1 VCTGRCW
8 ASGRTTDRGRSP
20 HPHWVHCSALE
31 ASVTLL
37 TALTSRF
44 TWPFPPSPPMHVL
57 SIIAPLLGNDHL
69 RDTYDSVTR
78 QVVSDPSASGHHPMR
93 SRDLFGGG
101 QIAAILLVY
110 SSLFPPQS
118 SPYHCHPAPSCPSRR
133 STQRRPPQ
141 VSWSIRGRSRGS
153 CRPRSGAMERE

>member
-1 VCTGRCW
+1 
-8 ASGRTTDRGRSP
+8 
-20 HPHWVHCSALE
+20 
-31 ASVTLL
+31 
-37 TALTSRF
+37 
-44 TWPFPPSPPMHVL
+44 MHVL

-118 SPYHCHPAPSCPSRR
+118 SPYRSADAREGRAVLEAERWNVSEVGVGAERMFACLPVSR
-133 STQRRPPQ
+133 SSSFVLGPCYPTMVGQPTM
-141 VSWSIRGRSRGS
+141 VGIV
-153 CRPRSGAMERE
+153 